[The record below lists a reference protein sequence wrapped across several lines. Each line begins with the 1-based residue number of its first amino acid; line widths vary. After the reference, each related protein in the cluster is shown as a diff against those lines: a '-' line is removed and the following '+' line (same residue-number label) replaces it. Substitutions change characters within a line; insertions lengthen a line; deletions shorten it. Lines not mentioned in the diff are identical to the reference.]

1 MFEIHVTIACPDLL
15 AAAKLLVRHTT
26 PESAGTSFD
35 ATTKSPES
43 AGTSFDATT
52 KSPANMTGAPVPSL
66 SMPAAS
72 TSAAPSAPMPAANTP
87 VTPSTPA
94 STPAPVVP
102 LSQGPVYTVAQ
113 IAKAGADLIS
123 QNPGLLPQVNALL
136 AQYGVQAVTDV
147 KPEHYGAFATALRG
161 MGAKI

>member
-1 MFEIHVTIACPDLL
+1 MLEIHVTIACPDLL

-26 PESAGTSFD
+26 SESVGAPTD
-35 ATTKSPES
+35 V
-43 AGTSFDATT
+43 TT
-52 KSPANMTGAPVPSL
+52 KSPADMATAPAPSLPAPVANTSTVPS
-66 SMPAAS
+66 
-72 TSAAPSAPMPAANTP
+72 TPMPVANTS
-87 VTPSTPA
+87 VTPSA
-94 STPAPVVP
+94 SAPSPMPVVP
-102 LSQGPVYTVAQ
+102 LSQGPAYTMAQ

-136 AQYGVQAVTDV
+136 AQYGVQAVTDI